1 MVVKIFIT
9 ISLLLFNNYNVYS
22 LCYFGNPDSVNAS
35 SKKSIRV
42 YNTIRLTTEKPTID
56 GNLNDECWKTG
67 EWASDFTQWV
77 PKEGAKPSQKTEVK
91 ILYDDQNIYVAI
103 RAFDNEPDKM
113 IRKAGKRDEFAGDQ
127 TGITFDSYHDHRT
140 GFEFDL
146 TSAGQKIDLVLTN
159 PSNADFNWNAV
170 WYGKTGIEDSA
181 WTAEFEIP
189 LSQLRYSSDQEQV
202 WGMHC
207 WRWIDRL
214 QEESDWEVQS
224 STSPGILYQFGE
236 LRGINNLPQS
246 SRIEIMPY
254 TLGKLN
260 TFKSD
265 PNNPYAD
272 KGRTYFGNL
281 GLDAKIGISSNFTAD
296 ITVNPDFGQ
305 VESDPSVM
313 NLSAFETFYEE
324 RRPFFLEGRNIFSY
338 DFDNCSVFYSR
349 RIGHTPSFTP
359 SLSDNEYMDFPDNT
373 TILSAVKL
381 SGKTA
386 NGLSIGILESLT
398 ANENAKIDSAGIVKN
413 TKVEPLTNY
422 FLARVQQDYDNGN
435 TILGGIVTSTNRIFN
450 EPYLEFLNRN
460 AFTGGIDLLY
470 QWKDKEYFLDAK
482 ILGSTINGSPEAIK
496 ILQTSSARYYQR
508 PDANYLHFDTTL
520 TQLSGY
526 GGRIRIGKGS
536 KGNWRYSTG
545 FHWRSPGLDLNDMG
559 YMQTADDIEQENALY
574 YFIFQPES
582 IFRTYS
588 IGLTQFN
595 DWNFG
600 MEHLYSGASLNIYL
614 EFLNKW
620 AFSTTF
626 SYQSQTLDTR
636 ILRGGNAM
644 LVPSSWTS
652 SIFIRTDPSEKMY
665 FDLNTTFSV
674 SADQSIQYYYCQPEF
689 SIFPVNTLKL
699 SVSVNYSNNL
709 NNLQYIDTKAV
720 DGSDRYIL
728 GKIKQQTLGLTFR
741 IDYNITPELSIQYY
755 GSPFASVGKY
765 SEFKSI
771 TNPRAEEYG
780 DRFTKLNPLLVNNNY
795 EVTENNNSHYNYEF
809 GNPDFNFSQ
818 FRSNLVLRWEYR
830 PGSQLYFVWSQNR
843 TNNIMPD
850 DNSVY
855 NAMRSILNV
864 YPNNI
869 FLIKFNYWF
878 TI

>member
-1 MVVKIFIT
+1 MGVKIFII
-9 ISLLLFNNYNVYS
+9 ISLFLFCNFNAYS
-22 LCYFGNPDSVNAS
+22 LSNFDKPDTINTLP
-35 SKKSIRV
+35 KKPIRV
-42 YNTIRLTTEKPTID
+42 YYTTRLTTDKPTID
-56 GNLNDECWKTG
+56 GVLNDECWKTG

-91 ILYDDQNIYVAI
+91 ILYDDKNIYVAI
-103 RAFDNEPDKM
+103 RAYDNEPEKM

-189 LSQLRYSSDQEQV
+189 LSQLRYSSDKEQV

-214 QEESDWEVQS
+214 QEESDWEIQS

-236 LRGINNLPQS
+236 LRGIMNLPQS

-265 PNNPYAD
+265 PQNPYTD
-272 KGRTYFGNL
+272 KGRKYFGNI
-281 GLDAKIGISSNFTAD
+281 GLDAKIGLSSNFTAD

-305 VESDPSVM
+305 VESDPSVI

-359 SLSDNEYMDFPDNT
+359 SLNSNQYMDFPDNT
-373 TILSAVKL
+373 IILSAVKL

-422 FLARVQQDYDNGN
+422 LLARVQQDYDNGN
-435 TILGGIVTSTNRIFN
+435 TILGGIFTSTNRIFN
-450 EPYLEFLNRN
+450 EPYLDFLNHN
-460 AFTGGIDLLY
+460 ALTGGLDLLY
-470 QWKDKEYFLDAK
+470 QWADKEYFVDAK
-482 ILGSTINGSPEAIK
+482 VFGSTINGSPESIK
-496 ILQTSSARYYQR
+496 NLQTSSAHYYQR
-508 PDANYLHFDTTL
+508 PDANYLHFDSSL

-536 KGNWRYSTG
+536 KGNFRYSTG
-545 FHWRSPGLDLNDMG
+545 LHWRSPGLDLNDMG
-559 YMQTADDIEQENALY
+559 YMQTADDVEQENALS
-574 YFIFQPES
+574 YFIMQPES

-588 IGLTQFN
+588 IGLTQYN

-600 MEHLYSGASLNIYL
+600 KEHLYSGAILNIYL

-620 AFSTTF
+620 AISN
-626 SYQSQTLDTR
+626 SVNYQSQTLDTH
-636 ILRGGNAM
+636 ILRGGYSM
-644 LVPSSWTS
+644 LVPAIWTNN
-652 SIFIRTDPSEKMY
+652 FYLRTDPSEKMF
-665 FDLNTTFSV
+665 FDLNYTFSEGV
-674 SADQSIQYYYCQPEF
+674 NKWSKYYYIQPEYN
-689 SIFPVNTLKL
+689 IMPINTLKL
-699 SVSVNYSNNL
+699 SISVNYSNNL
-709 NNLQYIDTKAV
+709 NNLQYVDAKSV
-720 DGSDRYIL
+720 DGSERYIL
-728 GKIKQQTLGLTFR
+728 GKITQQTLGMTFR
-741 IDYNITPELSIQYY
+741 IDYNITTELSIQYY
-755 GSPFASVGKY
+755 ASPFASVGKY
-765 SEFKSI
+765 SEFKSV
-771 TNPRAEEYG
+771 TNPRAADYA
-780 DRFTKLNPLLVNNNY
+780 DRYTKLNPALRNNNY
-795 EVTENNNSHYNYEF
+795 DVTENNNPQAHYQF
-809 GNPDFNFSQ
+809 ANPDFNFFQ

-830 PGSQLYFVWSQNR
+830 PGSQLYLVWSQDR
-843 TNNIMPD
+843 TNYIMPG

-855 NAMRSILNV
+855 DAMSSLKNV

>member
-1 MVVKIFIT
+1 MTSKILITITLFIFI
-9 ISLLLFNNYNVYS
+9 SFNVYP
-22 LCYFGNPDSVNAS
+22 LINIDKMDSANVA
-35 SKKSIRV
+35 SKKPVRV
-42 YNTIRLTTEKPTID
+42 YYTTRLTTEKPVID
-56 GNLNDECWKTG
+56 GILNDECWKTG

-91 ILYDDQNIYVAI
+91 ILYDDKNIYIAI
-103 RAFDNEPDKM
+103 RAYDNEPDKM

-127 TGITFDSYHDHRT
+127 CGITFDSYHDHRT

-236 LRGINNLPQS
+236 LRGIKNLPQS

-254 TLGKLN
+254 SLGKLN
-260 TFKSD
+260 TFQSD
-265 PNNPYAD
+265 PKNPYAD
-272 KGRTYFGNL
+272 KGRTYLGNL
-281 GLDAKIGISSNFTAD
+281 GLDAKIGLSSNFTAD
-296 ITVNPDFGQ
+296 ITINPDFGQ

-324 RRPFFLEGRNIFSY
+324 KRPFFLEGRNIFSY
-338 DFDNCSVFYSR
+338 DFDNCSIFYSR
-349 RIGHTPSFTP
+349 RIGHSPGYTPT
-359 SLSDNEYMDFPDNT
+359 LSDNEYMDFPDNT
-373 TILSAVKL
+373 TILSALKL

-386 NGLSIGILESLT
+386 NGFSIGILESLT
-398 ANENAKIDSAGIVKN
+398 ANENAKIDSAGITKN
-413 TKVEPLTNY
+413 TRVEPLTNY

-435 TILGGIVTSTNRIFN
+435 TILGGIFTSTNRIFN

-460 AFTGGIDLLY
+460 AYTGGIDLYY
-470 QWKDKEYFLDAK
+470 QWADKEYFLDAK
-482 ILGSTINGSPEAIK
+482 LFGSTINGSSEAIK
-496 ILQTSSARYYQR
+496 DLQTSSAHYYQR
-508 PDANYLHFDTTL
+508 PDANYLHFDSTL

-536 KGNWRYSTG
+536 KGNFRYSTG
-545 FHWRSPGLDLNDMG
+545 IHWRSPGLDLNDMG
-559 YMQTADDIEQENALY
+559 YMQTADDIEQENALS
-574 YFIFQPES
+574 YFIMQPES

-588 IGLTQFN
+588 IGVTQYN
-595 DWNFG
+595 DWDFG
-600 MEHLYSGASLNIYL
+600 KEHLYSGASLNIYL

-620 AFSTTF
+620 AISNSVT
-626 SYQSQTLDTR
+626 YQSQTLDTH
-636 ILRGGNAM
+636 ILRGGYSM
-644 LVPSSWTS
+644 LVPAIWTNN
-652 SIFIRTDPSEKMY
+652 FYLRTDPSEKMF
-665 FDLNTTFSV
+665 FDFNATFSEGV
-674 SADQSIQYYYCQPEF
+674 NKWMQYYYIQPEYN
-689 SIFPVNTLKL
+689 IMPINTLKL
-699 SVSVNYSNNL
+699 SISVNYSNNL
-709 NNLQYIDTKAV
+709 NNLQYVNTVSA
-720 DGSDRYIL
+720 DGSEKYIL
-728 GKIKQQTLGLTFR
+728 GKITQQTLGMTFR
-741 IDYNITPELSIQYY
+741 IDYNITTELSIQYY

-765 SEFKSI
+765 SEFKAV
-771 TNPRAEEYG
+771 TNPRASEYV
-780 DRFTKLNPLLVNNNY
+780 DRYTTLNPILNNDNYVVNDNN
-795 EVTENNNSHYNYEF
+795 TSQSNYQF
-809 GNPDFNFSQ
+809 TNPDFNFYQ

-830 PGSQLYFVWSQNR
+830 PGSQLYLVWSQDR
-843 TNNIMPD
+843 TNYVNPGE
-850 DNSVY
+850 NSVY
-855 NAMRSILNV
+855 NAMSSLKNV
-864 YPNNI
+864 HPNNI